1 MELSTTKLG
10 HRAEWWELVAGWTEH
25 LLSCNILT
33 SLLTSPRLWP
43 GQARGPW
50 ADRNLNFRM
59 SVQAGCCV
67 GTSAGDYP
75 INPVEWSPVT
85 SPGCPG
91 KWGSNIPTKMKTIT
105 SLLII
110 NTVQYRAHS
119 SLSAGFAPRF
129 LKSNFSNTQQGALQ
143 LITCGGDSSDT
154 DMRAAMLSSTGGSWV
169 LGSHCWHA
177 GPGTTQPTN
186 LRAMTPVHYTVHPEC
201 PGSVY
206 GGISQDTNTN
216 L

>member
-1 MELSTTKLG
+1 MN
-10 HRAEWWELVAGWTEH
+10 R
-25 LLSCNILT
+25 
-33 SLLTSPRLWP
+33 TSPLLQHPHP
-43 GQARGPW
+43 GCDLARPGGHG

-85 SPGCPG
+85 SPACPG

-129 LKSNFSNTQQGALQ
+129 LKSNFTSTQQGALQ

-186 LRAMTPVHYTVHPEC
+186 LRAMTTVHYTVQCVQAACMEEYPKTPIPIYNKPPLWVFVWSNISGDETEHLHSHP
-201 PGSVY
+201 
-206 GGISQDTNTN
+206 T
-216 L
+216 